1 MEIESIIID
10 ACITIFAL
18 GLFIVSLLSY
28 RKSKNVKLIFVS
40 LVFLVFLVKGT
51 LLSLSLFYT
60 QVADSISNPYF
71 RLFDLIVLILLFI
84 ATLKR

>member
-1 MEIESIIID
+1 MEIESIILD

-28 RKSKNVKLIFVS
+28 RKYKNTKLLFVS
-40 LVFLVFLVKGT
+40 LVFFVFLIKGM
-51 LLSLSLFYT
+51 LFSISLFNEQLAELT
-60 QVADSISNPYF
+60 SNPYF
-71 RLFDLIVLILLFI
+71 RLFDLLVLILLFI

>member
-1 MEIESIIID
+1 MQPESIIIS

-28 RKSKNVKLIFVS
+28 RKHKNPKLIFVS
-40 LVFLVFLVKGT
+40 LVFFVFLVRGI
-51 LLSLSLFYT
+51 LFSLSMFN
-60 QVADSISNPYF
+60 QQIADILSMPYSW
-71 RLFDLIVLILLFI
+71 LVDLIILVLLFM